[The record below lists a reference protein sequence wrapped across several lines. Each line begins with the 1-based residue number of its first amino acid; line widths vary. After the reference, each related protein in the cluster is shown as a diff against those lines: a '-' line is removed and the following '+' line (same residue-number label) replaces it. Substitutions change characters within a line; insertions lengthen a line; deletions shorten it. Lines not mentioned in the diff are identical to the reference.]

1 MTDSG
6 LNQRLRQRS
15 RRSGLMIG
23 VSMALTLMVCV
34 GAFTIIFARLEPI
47 VSDFVGQGD
56 IVLPTPVPTQPP
68 VPTEPPVATE
78 PPAEGEETPTS
89 GGDNQT
95 NSNGSISPN
104 AFVPDFQTDAGRSV
118 NLRPGP
124 GISSGEPIVAVPN
137 GAPLMFLGDEEQTSD
152 PTADDMN
159 PDQVWMRFRTQDGE
173 EGWIREIDV
182 IEYQP

>member
-23 VSMALTLMVCV
+23 VSMALTLMLCV
-34 GAFTIIFARLEPI
+34 GAFTIIFTRLEPI

-68 VPTEPPVATE
+68 APTEPPVATE
-78 PPAEGEETPTS
+78 PPAESEETPAT
-89 GGDNQT
+89 GGDNQANT
-95 NSNGSISPN
+95 NETPPSN
-104 AFVPDFQTDAGRSV
+104 AFVPDYQTDAGRSV

-124 GISSGEPIVAVPN
+124 GIASGDPIVAVPN
-137 GAPLMFLGDEEQTSD
+137 GSPLMFLNDEEPTSD
-152 PTADDMN
+152 PEEDGMEN
-159 PDQVWMRFRTQDGE
+159 GQVWMKFRTQDGE